1 MSPAKIFIVED
12 ERIVAK
18 DIERTL
24 KALDYLVVG
33 SVASGAAA
41 LAALETI
48 TPDLILMD
56 VMLKGEL
63 DGIQTAELIR
73 QRRSI
78 PIIFL
83 TAYADDN
90 TLQRAKI
97 TEPFGYILKPFDE
110 RDLHTAI
117 EVALRRQL
125 AETAVQVA
133 LEKERELTE
142 LKSRWWSTIVHQM
155 QNPLAVISSS
165 TQLLEQQGH
174 QLAEVKKREYF
185 YHIQTAVQSM
195 RQLLNEMLMF
205 GQAQQGILGFQPEPL
220 DLPTFCEDLVAE
232 LQFMVSNTHTIA
244 FSTQGSCSGTCADK
258 RLLRYILSNL
268 ISNAVKYSPQ
278 GGRVSCELTCTDV
291 MAEIKVIDMGIGI
304 PLADQQHLFEAF
316 YRAENVG
323 NIAGTGLGLTM
334 VAQCLALHKGQI
346 NVESTVG
353 QGTTMTVRVPTLC
366 PVTSTQ

>member
-1 MSPAKIFIVED
+1 MILPAKILIVED

-24 KALDYLVVG
+24 KALGYLVVG
-33 SVASGAAA
+33 SVATGEAA
-41 LAALETI
+41 LVTI
-48 TPDLILMD
+48 ANTIPDLILMD
-56 VMLKGEL
+56 VMLKGKL
-63 DGIQTAELIR
+63 DGIQTAETIR
-73 QRRSI
+73 QERNI

-83 TAYADDN
+83 TAYADEN

-97 TEPFGYILKPFDE
+97 TEPFGYIVKPFDE

-117 EVALRRQL
+117 EIALRRKL
-125 AETAVQVA
+125 AETAIQVA

-142 LKSRWWSTIVHQM
+142 LKSRWWATIIHQM
-155 QNPLAVISSS
+155 QNPLTVIASS

-174 QLAEVKKREYF
+174 QLSEVKKREYF

-195 RQLLNEMLMF
+195 RQLLNEVLVF
-205 GQAQQGILGFQPEPL
+205 GQAQQGVLGFQPEPL
-220 DLPTFCEDLVAE
+220 DLPAFCADLVAE

-244 FSTQGSCSGTCADK
+244 FLSQGCCDDACVDQ

-278 GGRVSCELTCTDV
+278 GGRIGCELACTGNV
-291 MAEIKVIDMGIGI
+291 AEIKVVDLGIGI
-304 PLADQQHLFEAF
+304 PTTDQQHLFEAF
-316 YRAENVG
+316 YRAGNVG

-334 VAQCLALHKGQI
+334 VAQCLALHNGQI
-346 NVESTVG
+346 EVESTLG
-353 QGTTMTVRVPTLC
+353 QGTTMTVRIPLRSR
-366 PVTSTQ
+366 VTAS